1 MKCQALSVVLACTV
15 QAVWANPPPA
25 YGNAPSPPT
34 YGSKPPQY
42 GSSPPQ
48 PYGVCKEYYS
58 LIYYPPAQAF
68 CQNNYPK
75 PRQTSTVV
83 TTSTVTV
90 SQPYQGPPSH
100 GPPGHGPPTPPS
112 HGPPFAGPPAVCN
125 AKREADPEVEPV
137 AEAEA
142 HLMNLRKRHYD
153 LAKDFCDK
161 CIKPKPPVTT
171 TQTITKTETKKTTP
185 PTYPTTTAVCQNA
198 LEQCGWDK
206 KCCHGL
212 SCKDFTVPAY
222 GNDYTIYKC
231 VPDVPPST
239 TKSTAT
245 GPSTTKSVYTTT
257 PQSSTTKSTTQ
268 PVGTETENTKQSFDQ
283 RIDQFLWH
291 SVYELDLSPW
301 ILFDQ
306 SIDRFIW
313 KPVYELDFSPCD
325 FFHVLV
331 HDLNKYIFRVD
342 LRVHY
347 IQAGHYNFRLDQQ
360 DHWKYIAVHD
370 KRDDQRFDHSNYVP
384 DHLHQC
390 LHDAGHI
397 VLRKLKLGL
406 HSPQYNFRHYAS
418 TSSATTPDTSCT
430 SSQSTSATTSDKS
443 TSSSRSM
450 TDSDYVVNGDRNFY
464 QDDRYSVANSK
475 STTSTGSSTDS
486 TTSSSKSTTAST
498 SASTTPYTTPS
509 TSFSGS
515 STGSSSSQSST
526 SKMTTQSTTA
536 SDTPYTTASTT
547 QSTTKGTSE
556 STTPYTTPYTS
567 PSTSYTTGSST
578 SSSSSTTASCKPK
591 HDDCEWSSECC
602 PDLECLPAED
612 VYGVPAYSKCQPSP
626 STSTSSSSS
635 STAST
640 TGSTGKASSTT
651 SSETESTTSKAT
663 TETKMSTTSAIGSS
677 SSTTSATTTASCK
690 PEPENCEHSDECCAD
705 LQCLP
710 AKDVYGYPTYSKF
723 HEDGRINDKFI
734 RLPLLYRI
742 RQRQAKKA
750 VPLLQQLHRLPR
762 LQDRPHQA
770 PVPPLPLV
778 SQSTRSANGAMIA
791 AWAIHARL
799 STNLTAMESLPRSR
813 QHDKIDEY
821 YDLRNSTESTGT
833 ATTNTPSS
841 TTSSACVTKDAECT
855 LHEDCCAGY
864 ECSPSLYTKRDA
876 LGARNF
882 VKTCQPVVTST
893 STEVTSTT
901 STPTSTTSS
910 RDVLDTRNFLKT
922 CQPIV
927 TTTSKDMT
935 STTATMTEST
945 PTSTET
951 APPYCGTEHD
961 KCYSDNDCCDTYECS
976 LDSPWTSYRRNARRN
991 TSGTCKP
998 KVTTTTTSMDDHPTS
1013 TTTPST
1019 STGTP
1024 APYCGKEHDA
1034 CSSDKDC
1041 CNTYESVKL
1050 IFSTF
1055 NVFSDPCAVR
1065 CWKRVSNMTEQSGEN
1080 NVKSAQKP
1088 AYQPNSQ
1095 SRILQPLL
1103 QPRIKPRIPIPVME
1117 LHVIREH
1124 DSHLMPCKVHADAGM
1139 LAA

>member
-90 SQPYQGPPSH
+90 SQPYQGPPSY

-268 PVGTETENTKQSFDQ
+268 PVGTETENTKVTTGSSTFSTSTNSRITSLIKLPDELFHIPVDEQVNYR

-406 HSPQYNFRHYAS
+406 HSPQYNFRHYARDILYWKLELRLHDRKYKPRYHAGHVQHFKPIYFYHHN

-430 SSQSTSATTSDKS
+430 SSQSTSATTSDKR

-464 QDDRYSVANSK
+464 QDDRYSVAKYHGQEQVFAN
-475 STTSTGSSTDS
+475 
-486 TTSSSKSTTAST
+486 
-498 SASTTPYTTPS
+498 
-509 TSFSGS
+509 
-515 STGSSSSQSST
+515 
-526 SKMTTQSTTA
+526 
-536 SDTPYTTASTT
+536 
-547 QSTTKGTSE
+547 
-556 STTPYTTPYTS
+556 
-567 PSTSYTTGSST
+567 
-578 SSSSSTTASCKPK
+578 
-591 HDDCEWSSECC
+591 
-602 PDLECLPAED
+602 CLD
-612 VYGVPAYSKCQPSP
+612 
-626 STSTSSSSS
+626 
-635 STAST
+635 
-640 TGSTGKASSTT
+640 
-651 SSETESTTSKAT
+651 
-663 TETKMSTTSAIGSS
+663 
-677 SSTTSATTTASCK
+677 
-690 PEPENCEHSDECCAD
+690 
-705 LQCLP
+705 
-710 AKDVYGYPTYSKF
+710 AK
-723 HEDGRINDKFI
+723 E
-734 RLPLLYRI
+734 
-742 RQRQAKKA
+742 
-750 VPLLQQLHRLPR
+750 
-762 LQDRPHQA
+762 
-770 PVPPLPLV
+770 
-778 SQSTRSANGAMIA
+778 
-791 AWAIHARL
+791 
-799 STNLTAMESLPRSR
+799 
-813 QHDKIDEY
+813 
-821 YDLRNSTESTGT
+821 
-833 ATTNTPSS
+833 
-841 TTSSACVTKDAECT
+841 
-855 LHEDCCAGY
+855 
-864 ECSPSLYTKRDA
+864 
-876 LGARNF
+876 
-882 VKTCQPVVTST
+882 
-893 STEVTSTT
+893 
-901 STPTSTTSS
+901 
-910 RDVLDTRNFLKT
+910 
-922 CQPIV
+922 
-927 TTTSKDMT
+927 
-935 STTATMTEST
+935 
-945 PTSTET
+945 
-951 APPYCGTEHD
+951 
-961 KCYSDNDCCDTYECS
+961 
-976 LDSPWTSYRRNARRN
+976 
-991 TSGTCKP
+991 
-998 KVTTTTTSMDDHPTS
+998 
-1013 TTTPST
+1013 
-1019 STGTP
+1019 
-1024 APYCGKEHDA
+1024 
-1034 CSSDKDC
+1034 
-1041 CNTYESVKL
+1041 
-1050 IFSTF
+1050 
-1055 NVFSDPCAVR
+1055 
-1065 CWKRVSNMTEQSGEN
+1065 
-1080 NVKSAQKP
+1080 
-1088 AYQPNSQ
+1088 
-1095 SRILQPLL
+1095 
-1103 QPRIKPRIPIPVME
+1103 
-1117 LHVIREH
+1117 
-1124 DSHLMPCKVHADAGM
+1124 
-1139 LAA
+1139 